1 MTITKFDDLSEKD
14 VEIEPEPE
22 PKSSRC
28 PDGGWGWVI
37 VLAAFCANVVVDG
50 LCFTVGMYHSE
61 WMSHFNVHHSKVSW
75 VPSMLVGC
83 YLLAGPIA
91 GVLANRF
98 GCRRVVMF
106 GTLISVTGLLV
117 STVSPNV
124 EVLII
129 TYGVITGIGFG
140 LIYLPSI
147 VIIGYW
153 FEKKRAFATGMA
165 LCGSGIGTLLF
176 SSFNTYLLAEYDI
189 KNGTVILAGVVLQCA
204 ICGACY
210 RPLYKVKQTP
220 RMKRGIVSQGLI
232 MKALIAE
239 KERQRTISNGS
250 LDNCII
256 TKDNRLIKIDKIE
269 IDKMNK
275 SNSYI
280 NRLKEQLGFSSR
292 SLNKII
298 PGIMR
303 DRLLYD
309 SKPQTPVQEKKEFP
323 RRKRDYERRR
333 DSGCGSLDSP
343 KGSPGNN
350 LPQEDPQGKTL
361 PQEDPWEKLCRE
373 DSVKSPNEKDNK
385 ENGTLLVPCKRT
397 GSFGPQDGF
406 RPLES
411 NHLTPPQTYIGNSLM
426 SAMTTTE
433 YDASVRTLMMEIEHP
448 LPDWLRSISHM
459 LDLSLLK
466 NRAFILYATASFL
479 NMLGFFIPFFFL
491 SELIKSLNITY
502 HSDPVPLVFS
512 IIGLSNAFGRVVAG
526 WIADRPWANVV
537 FMNNASLVLAGIL
550 TIFWPFCNNITYLSL
565 ISVGFGL
572 CTAAF
577 LALRSIVVVELFG
590 LHRLTSTFGLL
601 ILFQGVAA
609 VIGAPIA
616 GLVFDSTGSVSAV
629 YYIAGACLTVAGLLG
644 CPLKV
649 KEKEFDDDHM
659 QSSSC
664 YNSQNLD
671 VENVKI
677 ETKM

>member
-1 MTITKFDDLSEKD
+1 MTLSVNMGGSKFDDISEKD

-22 PKSSRC
+22 PRNSRC

-50 LCFTVGMYHSE
+50 ICFTAGMYHKE
-61 WMSHFNVHHSKVSW
+61 WMSFFNVHHVS
-75 VPSMLVGC
+75 VSMVTSLLVGC
-83 YLLAGPIA
+83 YLLAGPVA

-98 GCRRVVMF
+98 GCRKVVMG
-106 GTLISVTGLLV
+106 GTLISVIGLLI

-129 TYGVITGIGFG
+129 TFGIITGIGFG

-176 SSFNTYLLAEYDI
+176 SSFNKYIFDEYDI

-204 ICGACY
+204 VCGACY
-210 RPLYKVKQTP
+210 RPLYKAKRTP
-220 RMKRGIVSQGLI
+220 RMKRGIVQQGLI

-256 TKDNRLIKIDKIE
+256 TRDNRLIKIDKIE

-280 NRLKEQLGFSSR
+280 NRLKEHLGFSSR

-298 PGIMR
+298 PGIVR
-303 DRLLYD
+303 DKFIFD

-333 DSGCGSLDSP
+333 DSGCGSLCDSP
-343 KGSPGNN
+343 QSGNN
-350 LPQEDPQGKTL
+350 L
-361 PQEDPWEKLCRE
+361 PQEDPWEKLCRD
-373 DSVKSPNEKDNK
+373 DSVKFPNEKDIK
-385 ENGTLLVPCKRT
+385 ENGSLLVPVKRN
-397 GSFGPQDGF
+397 GSFGPQDSF
-406 RPLES
+406 RPLDS
-411 NHLTPPQTYIGNSLM
+411 NHLTPPTTIIGTSLM
-426 SAMTTTE
+426 SAMTGSE
-433 YDASVRTLMMEIEHP
+433 YDASVRTLMMEYEHP
-448 LPDWLRSISHM
+448 IPEWIRSISHM

-466 NRAFILYATASFL
+466 DKTFILYASASFL

-491 SELIKSLNITY
+491 QDLIESLNLMD
-502 HSDPVPLVFS
+502 HKDPVPIVFS
-512 IIGLSNAFGRVVAG
+512 VIGLSNAIGRVLAG

-537 FMNNASLVLAGIL
+537 FLNNASLVLAGVM
-550 TIFWPFCNNITYLSL
+550 TIIWPFCTSVTHLSL
-565 ISVGFGL
+565 VAVGFGS

-601 ILFQGVAA
+601 ILFQGVAS
-609 VIGAPIA
+609 VIGSPLA
-616 GLVFDSTGSVSAV
+616 GWIIDSTGSVNAV
-629 YYIAGACLTVAGLLG
+629 YYMAGACLATAGVLG
-644 CPLKV
+644 CPLRRKNNNNDV
-649 KEKEFDDDHM
+649 EI
-659 QSSSC
+659 QNSC
-664 YNSQNLD
+664 YTSQHLD
-671 VENVKI
+671 IETVKI

>member
-1 MTITKFDDLSEKD
+1 MGGSKFDDISEKD

-22 PKSSRC
+22 PRNSRC

-50 LCFTVGMYHSE
+50 VCFTAGMYHEE
-61 WMSHFNVHHSKVSW
+61 WMSFFNVHHVSVSW
-75 VPSMLVGC
+75 VTSLLVGC
-83 YLLAGPIA
+83 YLLAGPVA

-98 GCRRVVMF
+98 GCRKVVMG
-106 GTLISVTGLLV
+106 GTLISVIGLLV

-129 TYGVITGIGFG
+129 TFGIITGIGFG

-176 SSFNTYLLAEYDI
+176 SSFNKYIFEEYDI

-210 RPLYKVKQTP
+210 RPLYKAKRTQ
-220 RMKRGIVSQGLI
+220 RMKRGIVQQGLI

-256 TKDNRLIKIDKIE
+256 TRDNRLIKIDKIE

-280 NRLKEQLGFSSR
+280 NRLKEHLGFSSR

-298 PGIMR
+298 PGIVR
-303 DRLLYD
+303 DKFLFD

-333 DSGCGSLDSP
+333 DSGCGSLCDSP
-343 KGSPGNN
+343 QSGNN
-350 LPQEDPQGKTL
+350 L
-361 PQEDPWEKLCRE
+361 PQEDPWEKLCRD
-373 DSVKSPNEKDNK
+373 DSVKFPNEKDNK
-385 ENGTLLVPCKRT
+385 ENGSLLVPVKRN
-397 GSFGPQDGF
+397 GSFGPQDSF
-406 RPLES
+406 RPLDS
-411 NHLTPPQTYIGNSLM
+411 NHLTPPTTIIGTSLM
-426 SAMTTTE
+426 SAMTASE
-433 YDASVRTLMMEIEHP
+433 YDASVRTLMMEYEHP
-448 LPDWLRSISHM
+448 LPEWIRSISHM

-466 NRAFILYATASFL
+466 DKTFILYASASFL

-491 SELIKSLNITY
+491 QDLIRSLNSTD
-502 HSDPVPLVFS
+502 HKTSVPIVFS
-512 IIGLSNAFGRVVAG
+512 VIGLSNAIGRVLAG

-537 FMNNASLVLAGIL
+537 FLNNASLVLAGVM
-550 TIFWPFCNNITYLSL
+550 TIIWPFCTTVTHLSL
-565 ISVGFGL
+565 VAVGFGS

-601 ILFQGVAA
+601 ILFQGVAS
-609 VIGAPIA
+609 VIGSPLA
-616 GLVFDSTGSVSAV
+616 GWIIDSTGSVNAV
-629 YYIAGACLTVAGLLG
+629 YYMAGACLAMAGVLG
-644 CPLKV
+644 CPLRKKKDNNDV
-649 KEKEFDDDHM
+649 EI
-659 QSSSC
+659 QNSC
-664 YNSQNLD
+664 YTSQHLD
-671 VENVKI
+671 IETVKI